1 MRHTNDGKGETMD
14 ARKNLSIAVAALMIV
29 SLMGCGSDS
38 TKYPGEPIGPVARQ
52 STRTGLAYYDLVA
65 GTGAEA
71 RPGNTVVVHYTGFL
85 LDSTKFDSSF
95 DRDDPI
101 EFTLGAGRVIKGWD
115 EGLEG
120 MKVGGKRKLVIPSHL
135 AYGDRGAGGIIPPG
149 ATLVFDVQLVA
160 VNP

>member
-1 MRHTNDGKGETMD
+1 MSVREI
-14 ARKNLSIAVAALMIV
+14 LSTAVVTLLVA
-29 SLMGCGSDS
+29 SLSGCGSDS
-38 TKYPGEPIGPVARQ
+38 TKYPGEPVGAAARQ
-52 STRTGLAYYDLVA
+52 STRTGLAYYDLLV
-65 GTGAEA
+65 GTGADA
-71 RPGNTVVVHYTGFL
+71 RPGNTVQVHYTGFL
-85 LDSTKFDSSF
+85 LDSTRFDSSF

-135 AYGDRGAGGIIPPG
+135 GYGDRGSGGIIPPG